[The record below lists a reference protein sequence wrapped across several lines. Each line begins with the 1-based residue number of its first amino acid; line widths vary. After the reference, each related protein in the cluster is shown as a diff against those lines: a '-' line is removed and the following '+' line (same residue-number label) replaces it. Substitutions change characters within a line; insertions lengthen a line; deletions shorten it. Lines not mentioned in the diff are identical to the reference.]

1 MRIVWTKEETV
12 DTSASVDMQVFPVLR
27 MAFSAPDEGV
37 DSTAVRLRKTKGIS
51 TR

>member
-37 DSTAVRLRKTKGIS
+37 DSAAVRLRKTKGIS